1 MKPDNMLFTTKEGG
15 TDNRLYDRAQITDF
29 TTAIKLPEED
39 TDAFTVSDSAG
50 TKLFEAPEVSL
61 TGAFRPKPLDVW
73 ALGVSIYVMVFGSV
87 PFGSQ
92 GSTEFELTK
101 EIQEKPLALDF
112 EDRPVSDELKQL
124 LTAMLTKDPDARPS
138 IAQCR
143 EFAWLKG
150 LDGLSCNKKP
160 EPEENKE

>member
-29 TTAIKLPEED
+29 TTAVKLPEED

-73 ALGVSIYVMVFGSV
+73 ALGVSIYVMVFGSA

-92 GSTEFELTK
+92 GSTEF
-101 EIQEKPLALDF
+101 
-112 EDRPVSDELKQL
+112 
-124 LTAMLTKDPDARPS
+124 
-138 IAQCR
+138 
-143 EFAWLKG
+143 
-150 LDGLSCNKKP
+150 
-160 EPEENKE
+160 